1 MILEELFTDV
11 ATLREYVPF
20 MDSNV
25 SFPELGSSAKSARK
39 QVCVIITPEV
49 YAAIIKEGNGDIF
62 EELRTAVANLTLAKQ
77 VVFDAINRRKQE
89 IDIYKHEQES
99 MRRAYIENYYNAMDS
114 LVQELEKS
122 DFASW
127 KETRYKKILESLRIK
142 TAPEFDELYPIDG
155 SYLFFFRIIPFQR
168 EALDDYMNGYYSR
181 VSEDDESKDSIY
193 RKLDRC
199 LAMYTVAKSLRQ
211 FDIIEF
217 PSTIRNLFEDS
228 KAMRYGT
235 QEQERIMSLS
245 EQLKNEADQLLRDI
259 DTILS
264 NSEGG
269 NVSTEESYLQP
280 SDKFYLML

>member
-1 MILEELFTDV
+1 MILQELFTDV

-25 SFPELGSSAKSARK
+25 SFSELGSSAKSAKK
-39 QVCVIITPEV
+39 QVCVIITPDVYTEIVSSANGEV
-49 YAAIIKEGNGDIF
+49 F

-89 IDIYKHEQES
+89 IDIYKYEQEAMS
-99 MRRAYIENYYNAMDS
+99 RAYTENYYNAMDS
-114 LVQELEKS
+114 LVRELDKS
-122 DFASW
+122 NIKSW

-142 TAPEFDELYPIDG
+142 SAPDFDELYPIDG

-168 EALDDYMNGYYSR
+168 EALEDYMNGYYSR
-181 VSEDDESKDSIY
+181 VPDDDYKESIF

-211 FDIIEF
+211 FDVIEF

-228 KAMRYGT
+228 KATRSGKD
-235 QEQERIMSLS
+235 EQNSILSLS
-245 EQLKNEADQLLRDI
+245 EQLKTEADQLLRDI

-264 NSEGG
+264 NTEGG
-269 NVSTEESYLQP
+269 NISTEVSYLQP
-280 SDKFYLML
+280 DDKFYFMP

>member
-20 MDSNV
+20 MDSNIAF
-25 SFPELGSSAKSARK
+25 SELGSSAKSAKK
-39 QVCVIITPEV
+39 QICVIITPEV
-49 YAAIIKEGNGDIF
+49 YSAIIGKGNGSIF

-99 MRRAYIENYYNAMDS
+99 MRRAYIENYYNSMDS

-122 DFASW
+122 DIESW

-168 EALDDYMNGYYSR
+168 EALEDYMNGYYSR
-181 VSEDDESKDSIY
+181 VSDDDESKNCIY

-217 PSTIRNLFEDS
+217 PSTIRSLFDDS
-228 KAMRYGT
+228 TASRTGSD
-235 QEQERIMSLS
+235 EQNRILALS

-259 DTILS
+259 DTMLS

-269 NVSTEESYLQP
+269 NVSTEESYLLP
-280 SDKFYLML
+280 SDKFYLMP

>member
-20 MDSNV
+20 MDSNI
-25 SFPELGSSAKSARK
+25 SFSELGSSAKSAKK

-49 YAAIIKEGNGDIF
+49 YAEIVKTAGGETY

-99 MRRAYIENYYNAMDS
+99 MRRAYVENYYNAMDS
-114 LVQELEKS
+114 LVQVLEKS
-122 DFASW
+122 DISSW
-127 KETRYKKILESLRIK
+127 NETRYKKILSALRIK

-168 EALDDYMNGYYSR
+168 EALEDYMNGYYSR
-181 VSEDDESKDSIY
+181 VQEDNDSKESIY

-235 QEQERIMSLS
+235 QEQERILSLY

-259 DTILS
+259 DIILS
-264 NSEGG
+264 NTEGG
-269 NVSTEESYLQP
+269 NIGTEESYLLP
-280 SDKFYLML
+280 SDKFYLMP

>member
-25 SFPELGSSAKSARK
+25 SFSELGSSAKSARK

-62 EELRTAVANLTLAKQ
+62 EELRIAVANLTLAKQ

-217 PSTIRNLFEDS
+217 PSTIRSLFDDS
-228 KAMRYGT
+228 TASRSGND
-235 QEQERIMSLS
+235 EQNRVLTLS

>member
-20 MDSNV
+20 MDSNIV
-25 SFPELGSSAKSARK
+25 FSELGSSAKSAKK
-39 QVCVIITPEV
+39 QICVIITPEV
-49 YAAIIKEGNGDIF
+49 YSAIIGKGNGSIF

-99 MRRAYIENYYNAMDS
+99 MRRAYIENYYNSMDS

-122 DFASW
+122 DIESW

-168 EALDDYMNGYYSR
+168 EALEDYMNGYYSR
-181 VSEDDESKDSIY
+181 VSDDDESKNSIY

-211 FDIIEF
+211 FDIVEF
-217 PSTIRNLFEDS
+217 PSTIRNLFEDY

-235 QEQERIMSLS
+235 QEQERVLALS

-259 DTILS
+259 DTMLS

-269 NVSTEESYLQP
+269 NVSTEESYLLP
-280 SDKFYLML
+280 SDKFYLMP

>member
-20 MDSNV
+20 MDSNIAF
-25 SFPELGSSAKSARK
+25 SELGSSAKSAKK
-39 QVCVIITPEV
+39 QICVIITPEV
-49 YAAIIKEGNGDIF
+49 YSAIIGKGNGSIF

-99 MRRAYIENYYNAMDS
+99 MRRAYIENYYNSMDS

-122 DFASW
+122 DIESW

-168 EALDDYMNGYYSR
+168 EALEDYMNGYYSR
-181 VSEDDESKDSIY
+181 VLDDDESKNSIY

-211 FDIIEF
+211 FDIVEF

-235 QEQERIMSLS
+235 QEQERVLALS

-269 NVSTEESYLQP
+269 NVSTEESYLLP
-280 SDKFYLML
+280 SDKFYLMP

>member
-20 MDSNV
+20 MDSNIAF
-25 SFPELGSSAKSARK
+25 SELGSSAKSAKK
-39 QVCVIITPEV
+39 QICVIITPEV
-49 YAAIIKEGNGDIF
+49 YSAIIGKGNGSIF

-99 MRRAYIENYYNAMDS
+99 MRRAYIENYYNSMDS

-122 DFASW
+122 DIESW

-168 EALDDYMNGYYSR
+168 EALEDYMNGYYSR
-181 VSEDDESKDSIY
+181 VSDDDESKNSIY

-211 FDIIEF
+211 FDIVEF
-217 PSTIRNLFEDS
+217 PSTIRNLFEDY

-235 QEQERIMSLS
+235 QEQERVLALS

-259 DTILS
+259 DTMLS

-269 NVSTEESYLQP
+269 NVSTEESYLLP
-280 SDKFYLML
+280 SDKFYLMP

>member
-20 MDSNV
+20 MDSNIAF
-25 SFPELGSSAKSARK
+25 SELGSSAKSAKK
-39 QVCVIITPEV
+39 QICVIITPEV
-49 YAAIIKEGNGDIF
+49 YSAIIGKGNGSIF

-99 MRRAYIENYYNAMDS
+99 MRRAYIENYYNSMDS

-122 DFASW
+122 DIESW

-168 EALDDYMNGYYSR
+168 EALEDYMNGYYSR
-181 VSEDDESKDSIY
+181 VSDDDESKNSIY

-217 PSTIRNLFEDS
+217 PSTIRSLFDDS
-228 KAMRYGT
+228 TASRTGSD
-235 QEQERIMSLS
+235 EQNRILILS

-269 NVSTEESYLQP
+269 NVSTEESYLLP
-280 SDKFYLML
+280 SDKFYLMP

>member
-25 SFPELGSSAKSARK
+25 SFSELGSSAKSARK
-39 QVCVIITPEV
+39 QVCIIITPEV

-217 PSTIRNLFEDS
+217 PSTIRSLFDDS
-228 KAMRYGT
+228 TASRSGND
-235 QEQERIMSLS
+235 EQNRVLTLS

>member
-1 MILEELFTDV
+1 MILQELFTDV

-25 SFPELGSSAKSARK
+25 SFSELGSSAKSAKK
-39 QVCVIITPEV
+39 QVCVIITPDVYTEIVSLANGEV
-49 YAAIIKEGNGDIF
+49 F

-89 IDIYKHEQES
+89 IDIYKYEQEAMS
-99 MRRAYIENYYNAMDS
+99 RAYTENYYNAMDS
-114 LVQELEKS
+114 LVRELDKS
-122 DFASW
+122 NIKSW

-142 TAPEFDELYPIDG
+142 SAPDFDELYPIDG

-168 EALDDYMNGYYSR
+168 EALEDYMNGYYSR
-181 VSEDDESKDSIY
+181 VPDDDYKESIF

-211 FDIIEF
+211 FDVIEF

-235 QEQERIMSLS
+235 QEQEHILSLS
-245 EQLKNEADQLLRDI
+245 EQLKTEADQLLRDI

-264 NSEGG
+264 NTEGG
-269 NVSTEESYLQP
+269 NISTEVSYLQP
-280 SDKFYLML
+280 DDKFYFMP

>member
-20 MDSNV
+20 MDSNIAF
-25 SFPELGSSAKSARK
+25 SELGSSAKSAKK
-39 QVCVIITPEV
+39 QICVIITPEV
-49 YAAIIKEGNGDIF
+49 YSAIIEKRSGNIF

-99 MRRAYIENYYNAMDS
+99 MRRAYIENYYNSMDS
-114 LVQELEKS
+114 LVLELEKS
-122 DFASW
+122 DIESW

-168 EALDDYMNGYYSR
+168 EALEDYMNGYYSR
-181 VSEDDESKDSIY
+181 VSEEDENKNSIY

-217 PSTIRNLFEDS
+217 PSTIRSLFDDS
-228 KAMRYGT
+228 TASRTGSE
-235 QEQERIMSLS
+235 EQNRILTLS
-245 EQLKNEADQLLRDI
+245 EQLKNEADQLLKDI

-269 NVSTEESYLQP
+269 NVSTEESYLLP
-280 SDKFYLML
+280 SDKFYLMP

>member
-25 SFPELGSSAKSARK
+25 SFSELGSSAKSARK

-217 PSTIRNLFEDS
+217 PSTIRSLFDDS
-228 KAMRYGT
+228 TASRSGND
-235 QEQERIMSLS
+235 EQNRVLTLS

-269 NVSTEESYLQP
+269 NVSTEELFNLRS
-280 SDKFYLML
+280 

>member
-20 MDSNV
+20 MDSNIAF
-25 SFPELGSSAKSARK
+25 SELGSSAKSAKK
-39 QVCVIITPEV
+39 QICVIITPEV
-49 YAAIIKEGNGDIF
+49 YSAIIGKGNGSIF

-99 MRRAYIENYYNAMDS
+99 MRRAYIENYYNSMDS

-122 DFASW
+122 DIESW
-127 KETRYKKILESLRIK
+127 KETRYNKILESLRIK

-168 EALDDYMNGYYSR
+168 EALEDYMNGYYSR
-181 VSEDDESKDSIY
+181 VSDDDESKNSIY

-211 FDIIEF
+211 FDIVEF

-235 QEQERIMSLS
+235 QEQERVLALS

-259 DTILS
+259 DTMLS

-269 NVSTEESYLQP
+269 NVSTEESYLLP
-280 SDKFYLML
+280 SDKFYLMP

>member
-20 MDSNV
+20 MDSNIAF
-25 SFPELGSSAKSARK
+25 SELGSSAKSAKK
-39 QVCVIITPEV
+39 QICVIITPEV
-49 YAAIIKEGNGDIF
+49 YSAIIEKRSGNIF

-99 MRRAYIENYYNAMDS
+99 MRRAYIENYYNSMDS

-122 DFASW
+122 DIESW

-142 TAPEFDELYPIDG
+142 TAPEFDELYSIDG

-168 EALDDYMNGYYSR
+168 EALEDYMNGYYSR
-181 VSEDDESKDSIY
+181 VSEEDENKNSIY

-269 NVSTEESYLQP
+269 NVSTEESYLLP
-280 SDKFYLML
+280 SDKFYFMS

>member
-20 MDSNV
+20 MDSNIAF
-25 SFPELGSSAKSARK
+25 SELGSSAKSAKK
-39 QVCVIITPEV
+39 QICVIITPEV
-49 YAAIIKEGNGDIF
+49 YSAIIEKGSGNIF

-99 MRRAYIENYYNAMDS
+99 MRRAYIENYYNSMDS

-122 DFASW
+122 DIESW

-168 EALDDYMNGYYSR
+168 EALEDYMNGYYSR
-181 VSEDDESKDSIY
+181 VSEEDENKKSIY

-269 NVSTEESYLQP
+269 NVSTEESYLLP
-280 SDKFYLML
+280 SDKFYFMS

>member
-25 SFPELGSSAKSARK
+25 SFSELGSSAKSARK

>member
-20 MDSNV
+20 MDSNIAF
-25 SFPELGSSAKSARK
+25 SELGSSAKSAKK
-39 QVCVIITPEV
+39 QICVIITPEV
-49 YAAIIKEGNGDIF
+49 YSAIIEKRSGNIF

-99 MRRAYIENYYNAMDS
+99 MRRAYIENYYNSMDS
-114 LVQELEKS
+114 LVLELEKS
-122 DFASW
+122 DIESW

-168 EALDDYMNGYYSR
+168 EALEDYMNGYYSR
-181 VSEDDESKDSIY
+181 VSEEDENKNSIY

-217 PSTIRNLFEDS
+217 PSTIRSLFDDS
-228 KAMRYGT
+228 KASRTGSE
-235 QEQERIMSLS
+235 EQNRILTLS

-269 NVSTEESYLQP
+269 NVSTEESYLLP
-280 SDKFYLML
+280 SDKFYFMS

>member
-20 MDSNV
+20 MDSNI
-25 SFPELGSSAKSARK
+25 SFSDLGSSAKSAKK
-39 QVCVIITPEV
+39 QVCVIITPDV
-49 YAAIIKEGNGDIF
+49 YKAIIEAGNGAIF

-99 MRRAYIENYYNAMDS
+99 MRRAFTENYYNAMDS
-114 LVQELEKS
+114 LVQELDNSGIE
-122 DFASW
+122 AW
-127 KETRYKKILESLRIK
+127 KETRHKKILSSLRIK
-142 TAPEFDELYPIDG
+142 TAPDFDELYPIDG

-168 EALDDYMNGYYSR
+168 EALEDYMNGYYSR
-181 VSEDDESKDSIY
+181 VPDDDDSKESIF

-235 QEQERIMSLS
+235 QEQERILSLS
-245 EQLKNEADQLLRDI
+245 EQLKSEADQLLKDI
-259 DTILS
+259 DIILS
-264 NSEGG
+264 NTEGG

-280 SDKFYLML
+280 SDKFYLMP

>member
-20 MDSNV
+20 MDSNIAF
-25 SFPELGSSAKSARK
+25 SELGSSAKSAKK
-39 QVCVIITPEV
+39 QICVIITPEV
-49 YAAIIKEGNGDIF
+49 YSAIIEKGSGNIF

-99 MRRAYIENYYNAMDS
+99 MRRAYIENYYNSMDS
-114 LVQELEKS
+114 LVLELEKS
-122 DFASW
+122 DIESW

-168 EALDDYMNGYYSR
+168 EALEDYMNGYYSR
-181 VSEDDESKDSIY
+181 VSEENENKNSIY

-217 PSTIRNLFEDS
+217 PSTIRSLFDDS
-228 KAMRYGT
+228 TASRTGSE
-235 QEQERIMSLS
+235 EQNRILTLS

-269 NVSTEESYLQP
+269 NVSTEESYLLP
-280 SDKFYLML
+280 SDKFYFMS

>member
-20 MDSNV
+20 MDSNIA
-25 SFPELGSSAKSARK
+25 FPELGSSAKSAKK
-39 QVCVIITPEV
+39 QICVIITPEV
-49 YAAIIKEGNGDIF
+49 YSAIIGKGNGSIF

-99 MRRAYIENYYNAMDS
+99 MRRAYIENYYNSMDS

-122 DFASW
+122 DIESW

-168 EALDDYMNGYYSR
+168 EALEDYMNGYYSR
-181 VSEDDESKDSIY
+181 VSDDDESKNSIY

-211 FDIIEF
+211 FDIVEF

-235 QEQERIMSLS
+235 QEQERVLALS

-259 DTILS
+259 DTMLS

-269 NVSTEESYLQP
+269 NVSTEESYLLP
-280 SDKFYLML
+280 SDKFYLMP

>member
-20 MDSNV
+20 MDSNIAF
-25 SFPELGSSAKSARK
+25 SELGSSAKSAKK
-39 QVCVIITPEV
+39 QICVIITPEV
-49 YAAIIKEGNGDIF
+49 YSAIIEKRSGNIF

-99 MRRAYIENYYNAMDS
+99 MRRAYIENYYNSMDS

-122 DFASW
+122 DIESW

-168 EALDDYMNGYYSR
+168 EALEDYMNGYYSR
-181 VSEDDESKDSIY
+181 VSEEDENKKSIY

-269 NVSTEESYLQP
+269 NVSTEESYLLP
-280 SDKFYLML
+280 SDKFYFMS

>member
-1 MILEELFTDV
+1 MILQELFTDV

-25 SFPELGSSAKSARK
+25 SFSELGSSAKSAKK
-39 QVCVIITPEV
+39 QVCVIITPDVYTEIVSSANGEV
-49 YAAIIKEGNGDIF
+49 F

-89 IDIYKHEQES
+89 VDIYKYEQEAMS
-99 MRRAYIENYYNAMDS
+99 RAYTEYYYNAMDS
-114 LVQELEKS
+114 LVRELDKS
-122 DFASW
+122 NIKSW

-142 TAPEFDELYPIDG
+142 SAPDFDELYPIDG

-168 EALDDYMNGYYSR
+168 EALEDYMNGYYSR
-181 VSEDDESKDSIY
+181 VPDDDYKESIF

-211 FDIIEF
+211 FDVIEF

-235 QEQERIMSLS
+235 QEQEHILSLS
-245 EQLKNEADQLLRDI
+245 EQLKTEADQLLRDI

-264 NSEGG
+264 NTEGG
-269 NVSTEESYLQP
+269 NISTEVSYLQP
-280 SDKFYLML
+280 DDKFYFMP

>member
-20 MDSNV
+20 MDSNIAF
-25 SFPELGSSAKSARK
+25 SELGSSAKSAKK
-39 QVCVIITPEV
+39 QICIIITPEV
-49 YAAIIKEGNGDIF
+49 YSAIIEKGSGNIF

-99 MRRAYIENYYNAMDS
+99 MRRAYIENYYNSMDS

-122 DFASW
+122 DIESW

-168 EALDDYMNGYYSR
+168 EALEDYMNGYYSR
-181 VSEDDESKDSIY
+181 VSEEDENKNSIY

-217 PSTIRNLFEDS
+217 PSTIRSLFDDS
-228 KAMRYGT
+228 TASRTGSE
-235 QEQERIMSLS
+235 EQNRILTLS

-269 NVSTEESYLQP
+269 NVSTEESYLLP
-280 SDKFYLML
+280 SDKFYFMS

>member
-20 MDSNV
+20 MDSNIAF
-25 SFPELGSSAKSARK
+25 SELGSSAKSAKK
-39 QVCVIITPEV
+39 QICVIITPEV
-49 YAAIIKEGNGDIF
+49 YSAIIEKRSGNIF

-99 MRRAYIENYYNAMDS
+99 MRRAYIENYYNSMDS
-114 LVQELEKS
+114 LVLELEKS
-122 DFASW
+122 DIESW

-168 EALDDYMNGYYSR
+168 EALEDYMNGYYSR
-181 VSEDDESKDSIY
+181 VSEEDENKNSIY

-217 PSTIRNLFEDS
+217 PSTIRSLFDDS
-228 KAMRYGT
+228 TASRTGSE
-235 QEQERIMSLS
+235 EQNRILTLS

-269 NVSTEESYLQP
+269 NVSTEESYLLP
-280 SDKFYLML
+280 SDKFYLMP

>member
-1 MILEELFTDV
+1 MILQELFTDV

-25 SFPELGSSAKSARK
+25 SFSELGSSAKSAKK
-39 QVCVIITPEV
+39 QICVIITPDVYTEIVSLANGEV
-49 YAAIIKEGNGDIF
+49 F

-89 IDIYKHEQES
+89 IDIYKYEQEAMS
-99 MRRAYIENYYNAMDS
+99 RAYTENYYNAMDS
-114 LVQELEKS
+114 LVRELDKS
-122 DFASW
+122 NIKSW

-142 TAPEFDELYPIDG
+142 SAPDFDELYPIDG

-168 EALDDYMNGYYSR
+168 EALEDYMNGYYSR
-181 VSEDDESKDSIY
+181 VPDDDYKESIF

-199 LAMYTVAKSLRQ
+199 LAMYTVSKSLRQ
-211 FDIIEF
+211 FDVIEF

-235 QEQERIMSLS
+235 QEQEHILSLS
-245 EQLKNEADQLLRDI
+245 EQLKTEADQLLRDI

-264 NSEGG
+264 NTEGG
-269 NVSTEESYLQP
+269 NISTEVSYLQP
-280 SDKFYLML
+280 DDKFYFMP

>member
-20 MDSNV
+20 MDSNIAF
-25 SFPELGSSAKSARK
+25 SELGSSAKSAKK
-39 QVCVIITPEV
+39 QICVIITPEV
-49 YAAIIKEGNGDIF
+49 YSAIIGKGNGSIF

-99 MRRAYIENYYNAMDS
+99 MRRAYIENYYNSMDS

-122 DFASW
+122 DIESW

-168 EALDDYMNGYYSR
+168 EALEDYMNGYYSR
-181 VSEDDESKDSIY
+181 VSDDDESKNSIY

-211 FDIIEF
+211 FDIVEF
-217 PSTIRNLFEDS
+217 PSTIRNLFEDY

-235 QEQERIMSLS
+235 QEQERVLALS
-245 EQLKNEADQLLRDI
+245 EQLKYEADQLLRDI
-259 DTILS
+259 DTMLS

-269 NVSTEESYLQP
+269 NVSTEESYLLP
-280 SDKFYLML
+280 SDKFYLMP

>member
-20 MDSNV
+20 MDSYIAF
-25 SFPELGSSAKSARK
+25 SELGSSAKSAKK
-39 QVCVIITPEV
+39 QICVIITPEV
-49 YAAIIKEGNGDIF
+49 YSAIIEKRSGNIF

-99 MRRAYIENYYNAMDS
+99 MRRAYIENYYNSMDS
-114 LVQELEKS
+114 LVLELEKS
-122 DFASW
+122 DIESW

-168 EALDDYMNGYYSR
+168 EALEDYMNGYYSR
-181 VSEDDESKDSIY
+181 VSEEDENKNSIY

-269 NVSTEESYLQP
+269 NVSTEESYLLP
-280 SDKFYLML
+280 SDKFYFMS

>member
-20 MDSNV
+20 MDSNIAF
-25 SFPELGSSAKSARK
+25 SELGSSAKSAKK
-39 QVCVIITPEV
+39 QICVIITPEV
-49 YAAIIKEGNGDIF
+49 YSAIIGKGNGSIF

-99 MRRAYIENYYNAMDS
+99 MRRAYIENYYNSMDS

-122 DFASW
+122 DIESW

-168 EALDDYMNGYYSR
+168 EALEDYMNGYYSR
-181 VSEDDESKDSIY
+181 VSDDDESKNSIY

-217 PSTIRNLFEDS
+217 PSTIRSLFDDS
-228 KAMRYGT
+228 TASRTGSD
-235 QEQERIMSLS
+235 EQNRILTLS

-269 NVSTEESYLQP
+269 NVSTEESYLLP
-280 SDKFYLML
+280 SDKFYLMP

>member
-1 MILEELFTDV
+1 MILQELFTDV

-25 SFPELGSSAKSARK
+25 SFSELGSSAKSAKK
-39 QVCVIITPEV
+39 QVCVIITPDVYTEIVSSANGEV
-49 YAAIIKEGNGDIF
+49 F

-89 IDIYKHEQES
+89 IDIYKYEQEAMS
-99 MRRAYIENYYNAMDS
+99 RAYTENYYNAMDS
-114 LVQELEKS
+114 LVRELDKS
-122 DFASW
+122 NIKSW

-142 TAPEFDELYPIDG
+142 SAPDFDELYPIDG

-168 EALDDYMNGYYSR
+168 EALEDYMNGYYSR
-181 VSEDDESKDSIY
+181 VPDDDYKESIF

-211 FDIIEF
+211 FDVIEF

-228 KAMRYGT
+228 KAMRSGT
-235 QEQERIMSLS
+235 QEQEHILSLS
-245 EQLKNEADQLLRDI
+245 EQLKTEADQLLRDI

-264 NSEGG
+264 NTEGG
-269 NVSTEESYLQP
+269 NISTEVSYLQP
-280 SDKFYLML
+280 DDKFYFMP

>member
-20 MDSNV
+20 MDSNIAF
-25 SFPELGSSAKSARK
+25 SELGSSAKSAKK
-39 QVCVIITPEV
+39 QICVIITPEV
-49 YAAIIKEGNGDIF
+49 YSAIIGKGNGSIF

-99 MRRAYIENYYNAMDS
+99 MRRAYIENYYNSMDS

-122 DFASW
+122 DIESW

-168 EALDDYMNGYYSR
+168 EALEDYMNGYYSR
-181 VSEDDESKDSIY
+181 VSDDDESKNSIY

-211 FDIIEF
+211 FDIVEF

-235 QEQERIMSLS
+235 QEQERVLALS

-259 DTILS
+259 DTMLS

-269 NVSTEESYLQP
+269 NVSTEESYLLP
-280 SDKFYLML
+280 SDKFYLMP

>member
-20 MDSNV
+20 MDSNIAF
-25 SFPELGSSAKSARK
+25 SELGSSAKSAKK
-39 QVCVIITPEV
+39 QICVIITPEV
-49 YAAIIKEGNGDIF
+49 YSAIIEKRSGNIF

-99 MRRAYIENYYNAMDS
+99 MRRAYIENYYNSMDS

-122 DFASW
+122 DIESW
-127 KETRYKKILESLRIK
+127 KKTRYKKILESLRIK

-168 EALDDYMNGYYSR
+168 EALEDYMNGYYSR
-181 VSEDDESKDSIY
+181 VSEEDENKNSIY

-217 PSTIRNLFEDS
+217 PSTIRSLFDDS
-228 KAMRYGT
+228 TVSRTGSE
-235 QEQERIMSLS
+235 EQNRILTLS

-269 NVSTEESYLQP
+269 NVSTEESYLLP
-280 SDKFYLML
+280 SDKFYFMS

>member
-1 MILEELFTDV
+1 MILQELFTDV

-25 SFPELGSSAKSARK
+25 SFSELGSSAKSAKK
-39 QVCVIITPEV
+39 QVCVIITPDVYTEIVSSANGEV
-49 YAAIIKEGNGDIF
+49 F

-89 IDIYKHEQES
+89 IDIYKYEQEAMS
-99 MRRAYIENYYNAMDS
+99 RAYTENYYNAMDS
-114 LVQELEKS
+114 LVRELDKS
-122 DFASW
+122 NIKSW

-142 TAPEFDELYPIDG
+142 SAPDFDELYPIDG

-168 EALDDYMNGYYSR
+168 EALEDYMNGYYSR
-181 VSEDDESKDSIY
+181 VPDDDYKESIF

-211 FDIIEF
+211 FDVIEF

-235 QEQERIMSLS
+235 QEQEHILSLS
-245 EQLKNEADQLLRDI
+245 EQLKTEADQLLRDI

-264 NSEGG
+264 NTEGG
-269 NVSTEESYLQP
+269 NISTEVSYLQP
-280 SDKFYLML
+280 DDKFYFMP